1 MNPSSHE
8 YAIWATIPRTAIIY
22 NFAFADLERHLVG
35 NPYMAS
41 IFRIDNMRTNK
52 GNTHIQHDFKK
63 DSLDLSLAM
72 VDGIA
77 RLMPTFGITVTS
89 PAPVIARLL
98 SEIIRGF
105 VVDLPKTS
113 PKQWDILGGAFAY
126 ALSSYS
132 KQTNVAEVYLL
143 RAKEASLS
151 GARTGLGELNW
162 HLNPQKQARMVK
174 RGVMLGLG
182 VGVESVIDPARL
194 EATRNIQKIIAAFAY
209 KGDQAERNDVTMDED
224 ETLVEDATDNNDK
237 DPLLEDEDEHTLVE
251 DDEEAETDIEEHIAI
266 EQPRSQN
273 RRVSNLRE
281 ATLQS
286 PKKANETF
294 IIFDCSD
301 DEDYVADSDMEE

>member
-1 MNPSSHE
+1 
-8 YAIWATIPRTAIIY
+8 
-22 NFAFADLERHLVG
+22 
-35 NPYMAS
+35 
-41 IFRIDNMRTNK
+41 MRTNK
-52 GNTHIQHDFKK
+52 GNTHIQQDFKK

-98 SEIIRGF
+98 SGIVRGF

-143 RAKEASLS
+143 RAKEAFLS

-273 RRVSNLRE
+273 RRVSYLRE
-281 ATLQS
+281 ATRQS

>member
-1 MNPSSHE
+1 
-8 YAIWATIPRTAIIY
+8 
-22 NFAFADLERHLVG
+22 
-35 NPYMAS
+35 MAS

-63 DSLDLSLAM
+63 DSLALSLAI

-126 ALSSYS
+126 ALSSYA
-132 KQTNVAEVYLL
+132 KQTDVAEVYLL
-143 RAKEASLS
+143 RAQEAFLS

-174 RGVMLGLG
+174 KGVMLGLG
-182 VGVESVIDPARL
+182 VGVESTIDPARL
-194 EATRNIQKIIAAFAY
+194 ESTRNIQQIIAAFAY
-209 KGDQAERNDVTMDED
+209 KGDQAEPNDVTMDED
-224 ETLVEDATDNNDK
+224 DTLIEDPTDNKN
-237 DPLLEDEDEHTLVE
+237 PPLEDEDEPTLVE
-251 DDEEAETDIEEHIAI
+251 DDEEAETEIKEPDIVKK
-266 EQPRSQN
+266 PRPQ
-273 RRVSNLRE
+273 RRVSY
-281 ATLQS
+281 AGYAS
-286 PKKANETF
+286 KKVNETF
-294 IIFDCSD
+294 VVFDHSD
-301 DEDYVADSDMEE
+301 DEDYVADSDIED